1 VSCGHTIGS
10 DGSAPAYA
18 YALFGIWGMAGGLG
32 FGWGSPKI
40 RVLVAI
46 SNKFGNRLVIV
57 TRESAKLDTRFLPE
71 LMLTVNK
78 NSNKFSAF
86 LPILAVSL
94 VLAPVLAGIVEPKS
108 VSCGC

>member
-1 VSCGHTIGS
+1 
-10 DGSAPAYA
+10 
-18 YALFGIWGMAGGLG
+18 MADGLG
-32 FGWGSPKI
+32 FGLGSPKI
-40 RVLVAI
+40 WVLVAI
-46 SNKFGNRLVIV
+46 GNKLGNRLVMV

-86 LPILAVSL
+86 LPILAL
-94 VLAPVLAGIVEPKS
+94 GFVLAPALAGIVDPTS